1 MPDLNVN
8 VFRIN
13 RTSLKDPLMQFLC
26 FFLSQKKR
34 LQDTCEMELQRPNF
48 TNFDAVFCKK
58 SMFRWIWGKTF
69 FFGTK
74 FSFFG
79 DQGDLFR
86 RLDHISSEVVP
97 ISSEVVLIA
106 LLYWM
111 FRD

>member
-1 MPDLNVN
+1 
-8 VFRIN
+8 
-13 RTSLKDPLMQFLC
+13 
-26 FFLSQKKR
+26 
-34 LQDTCEMELQRPNF
+34 MELHRPNF
-48 TNFDAVFCKK
+48 TNFDAFFAK
-58 SMFRWIWGKTF
+58 SAYSDGFGKRL